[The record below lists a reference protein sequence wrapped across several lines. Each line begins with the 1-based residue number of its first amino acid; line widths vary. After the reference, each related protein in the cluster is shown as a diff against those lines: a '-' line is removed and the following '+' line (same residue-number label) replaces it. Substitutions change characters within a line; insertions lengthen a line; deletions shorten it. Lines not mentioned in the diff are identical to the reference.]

1 MSTTATLPPARPVAG
16 RSRWLRFVMI
26 ALDFAVPV
34 ALFYLLRAAGVSA
47 YLALLAGAV
56 ASLVSAAVSLV
67 RDRRVNGVAAFM
79 TTLLLLSTLVSLIG
93 GSPRFL
99 LAREA
104 WLTGVAGL
112 WFIASCWAAPRPLA
126 YTFARAIGEGRFGWP
141 PDWEGLWER
150 APRFR
155 RMWCVASA
163 MWGVGTLVDAVLRWV
178 MAYSLPIDLVPLLT
192 QVLFAVTGVV
202 LFVATNVYYV
212 LSGAMNPHSRLYAAS

>member
-1 MSTTATLPPARPVAG
+1 VTDTGTRLERRP
-16 RSRWLRFVMI
+16 RWLRFSLV
-26 ALDFAVPV
+26 ALDFAGPV
-34 ALFYLLRAAGVSA
+34 VLFYVLRAAGVSA

-79 TTLLLLSTLVSLIG
+79 TVMLLLSTAVSLIG

-99 LAREA
+99 LARES

-126 YTFARAIGEGRFGWP
+126 YTFARAVGEGRFGWP
-141 PDWEGLWER
+141 RDWEGLWER

-155 RMWCVASA
+155 RMWCVASVA
-163 MWGVGTLVDAVLRWV
+163 WGVGTLVDAVLRWV
-178 MAYSLPIDLVPLLT
+178 MSYSLPIYLVPMLT
-192 QVLFAVTGVV
+192 QVLLVATAVV
-202 LFVATNVYYV
+202 LFIATNVYYV
-212 LSGAMNPHSRLYAAS
+212 LSGAMNPDSRLYAET